1 MKGKGDI
8 YIEETAR
15 QTKGRFGPSDQPL
28 EV

>member
-15 QTKGRFGPSDQPL
+15 KTKGCFGPSDQPL